1 MLPLGRLLKVPLM
14 GLAEVLLIKVN
25 TSPCAKA
32 PRVRPINSIMAP
44 LLMVTPLAIT
54 WCPSPVLLRPERASV
69 GRIGIESE
77 RASDGERG
85 LHSRSSC
92 WSKERASPTASADR
106 YRAGD
111 FSFPAQGSGGHL
123 HRSGPCG

>member
-1 MLPLGRLLKVPLM
+1 M
-14 GLAEVLLIKVN
+14 GLAEVLLIKVS
-25 TSPCAKA
+25 TIPCVKTPIVSPLRA
-32 PRVRPINSIMAP
+32 IIAP

-92 WSKERASPTASADR
+92 RGKERASPTASADR